1 MNGYAG
7 KILHLDLAGKQI
19 MVIPTSKYKEWVGGH
34 GMGSALFFDLVKDKS
49 IEGFDPANV
58 VTMMTSPLSGTLT
71 PGASARTEVQGIGV
85 QSYPIGWFT
94 RSNFGGRFSSMLK
107 YAGWDGVVI
116 QGKAPEPVWID
127 IRNGDVKIRAC
138 AALDLW
144 GRETWESQDVI
155 WDYVAGKGK
164 YGDWI
169 EPTQDKDLRTTQR
182 PAVVTIG
189 PAGENLST
197 QACLIHDAS
206 NAAGQG
212 GFGAVWGS
220 KNLKAISVIGTGSFK
235 ISNPKDL
242 MKTRLWQKNNY
253 AFDLDNLKTTQNGL
267 EFQTP
272 PLPHVLWQNRRG
284 RPKNGQRPQACI
296 GCHSGCRG
304 RYEDKLGNEAS
315 CFATVFYWDAKTV
328 EIQRKASDLI
338 NRFGLNAVE
347 MCYGLLYIYLLYRNR
362 QLGKDDIPECPLDFS
377 VYGSLEFVE
386 QFVRM
391 MAYGNDGRGGKS
403 RFGEDVAKGF
413 VRASKKWGRLEKDL
427 KNGMLLFPFWGLPIH
442 KEPRAQV
449 YWGYGTILGDRDIN
463 EHGFDWLKYDA
474 SRAMVNGTEPRATAE
489 EAVKIITDKM
499 TPFQGDMLMMDFSK
513 KNMYSKHMAKL
524 VSWHR
529 YYTRFWKQSALFCD
543 FRWPDFVNPY
553 APDKI
558 GSTGLAEP
566 RYFNA
571 VTGGSM
577 TFQDGVEL
585 GKKIWNLDNAI
596 WTLQGRH
603 RDMVRMADFI
613 HKKKGGPVDGLPAA
627 YLPGFE
633 DGEWGYHAYSKR
645 TINKGKFEKFKT
657 TFYQLQGW
665 DTSSGWPTKT
675 TLDSLGLSNVA
686 GELEANGK
694 LGKETKQE

>member
-7 KILHLDLAGKQI
+7 KILHLDLTRKQI

-34 GMGSALFFDLVKDKS
+34 GMGSAIFFDLVKDKS

-127 IRNGDVKIRAC
+127 IRNGEVKIRAC

-144 GRETWESQDVI
+144 GRETWESQDII

-253 AFDLDNLKTTQNGL
+253 AFDLDNLKTTQTGL

-284 RPKNGQRPQACI
+284 RPKNGQKPQACI

-449 YWGYGTILGDRDIN
+449 YWGYGTILPITQIISSTSRRAIETIEGLGLETGVTIELDDRLCERRLSNTVLPNFMDAVGKTWQDFYFSHPGGETNRRAQNRAISLLKELQFKTEN
-463 EHGFDWLKYDA
+463 EHVVLSTHGNLLALILNQLNTSYGFNFWRSLTMPDIYQIDPAGVIERLWK
-474 SRAMVNGTEPRATAE
+474 
-489 EAVKIITDKM
+489 
-499 TPFQGDMLMMDFSK
+499 
-513 KNMYSKHMAKL
+513 
-524 VSWHR
+524 VS
-529 YYTRFWKQSALFCD
+529 L
-543 FRWPDFVNPY
+543 
-553 APDKI
+553 
-558 GSTGLAEP
+558 
-566 RYFNA
+566 
-571 VTGGSM
+571 
-577 TFQDGVEL
+577 
-585 GKKIWNLDNAI
+585 
-596 WTLQGRH
+596 
-603 RDMVRMADFI
+603 
-613 HKKKGGPVDGLPAA
+613 
-627 YLPGFE
+627 
-633 DGEWGYHAYSKR
+633 
-645 TINKGKFEKFKT
+645 
-657 TFYQLQGW
+657 
-665 DTSSGWPTKT
+665 
-675 TLDSLGLSNVA
+675 
-686 GELEANGK
+686 
-694 LGKETKQE
+694 